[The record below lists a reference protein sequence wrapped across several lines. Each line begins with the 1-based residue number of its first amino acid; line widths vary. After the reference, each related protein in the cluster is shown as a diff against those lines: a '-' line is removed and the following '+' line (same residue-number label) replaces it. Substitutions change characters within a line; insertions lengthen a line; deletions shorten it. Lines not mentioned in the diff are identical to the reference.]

1 MSDVFIMT
9 NFTPA
14 DMPGAKKA
22 APAPKPAAKKAAPA
36 PKVKEAKLE
45 ETVVTPE
52 VELAGDSE

>member
-22 APAPKPAAKKAAPA
+22 APAPK
-36 PKVKEAKLE
+36 VEEAKLE
-45 ETVVTPE
+45 ETVVTPK
-52 VELAGDSE
+52 VESAGDSE